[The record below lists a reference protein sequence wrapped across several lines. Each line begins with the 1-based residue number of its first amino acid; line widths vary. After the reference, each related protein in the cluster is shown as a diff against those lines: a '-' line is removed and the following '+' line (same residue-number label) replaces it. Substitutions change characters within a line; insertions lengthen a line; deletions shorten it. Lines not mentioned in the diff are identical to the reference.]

1 MLKKILKKLF
11 KFIKKILSIRGVRT
25 TIRNVRKWPKRQQ
38 FEDVS
43 QILNWVDDINQ
54 GWIIITSKNKILF
67 INKQA
72 KKLLSIKKDSK
83 ILGKSL
89 FKLEIPDEIKR
100 EIQKLNRAK
109 TFKSI
114 PYFFHEKELEISL
127 MPGSKSST
135 LILLTNKRSLDYQR
149 QLQERMLGDA
159 AHELKTPLTAL
170 MLLGDRLEDLVK
182 KKDRPLIKR
191 LRKEILRLKLMV
203 NDLLELSR
211 LVNSSSVQDELTK
224 AINMEEIVLS
234 SWNTLKPLADK
245 KKLNLVN
252 TSKTNSLIE
261 GNSEKLYRVVFNLLD
276 NAIRYSPDS
285 ANINTQIHEDEKHLI
300 LSIKDEGPGLSK
312 DDLKNMFQ
320 RFYRGDPSRYKNK
333 RIGSGLGLSIAQ
345 QIVVN
350 HKGAIEAS
358 NDTNGGTLMKIK
370 LPLQKQIV

>member
-1 MLKKILKKLF
+1 MLKNTFKKLF
-11 KFIKKILSIRGVRT
+11 RLIKKILSIRRVGRT
-25 TIRNVRKWPKRQQ
+25 TKNFLKWFNRQQ
-38 FEDVS
+38 EVDVT
-43 QILNWVDDINQ
+43 QLLNWVDDINQ
-54 GWIIITSKNKILF
+54 GWIIITSKNKIMY

-89 FKLEIPDEIKR
+89 YKLKIPDEIKR
-100 EIQKLNRAK
+100 EIQKLNSSK

-114 PYFFHEKELEISL
+114 SYFFNEKELEISL
-127 MPGSKSST
+127 MPSSKSTT
-135 LILLTNKRSLDYQR
+135 LILLTNKRSLEYQR

-170 MLLGDRLEDLVK
+170 MLLGDRLDNLVK

-211 LVNSSSVQDELTK
+211 LVNASSVEDELK
-224 AINMEEIVLS
+224 KRINLEEIVLNG
-234 SWNTLKPLADK
+234 WNTLKPLADK
-245 KKLNLVN
+245 KKLDLVN

-276 NAIRYSPDS
+276 NAIRFSPDS
-285 ANINTQIHEDEKHLI
+285 GKISTQIHEDDKYLI

-350 HKGAIEAS
+350 HKGSIEAC
-358 NDTNGGTLMKIK
+358 NDINGGALMKIK
-370 LPLQKQIV
+370 LPLPK

>member
-1 MLKKILKKLF
+1 MLIKILKKLF

-127 MPGSKSST
+127 MPGSKSTT

-224 AINMEEIVLS
+224 TINMEEIVLS

>member
-1 MLKKILKKLF
+1 MLKKTFKKLF
-11 KFIKKILSIRGVRT
+11 RLIKKILSIRRDGGT
-25 TIRNVRKWPKRQQ
+25 TKNFLEWFNRQQ
-38 FEDVS
+38 EVDVT
-43 QILNWVDDINQ
+43 QLLNWVDDINQ
-54 GWIIITSKNKILF
+54 GWIIITSKNKIMY

-89 FKLEIPDEIKR
+89 YKLKIPDEIKR
-100 EIQKLNRAK
+100 EIQKLNSSK

-114 PYFFHEKELEISL
+114 SYFFNEKELEISL
-127 MPGSKSST
+127 MPSSKSTT
-135 LILLTNKRSLDYQR
+135 LILLTNKRSLEYQR

-170 MLLGDRLEDLVK
+170 MLLGDRLDNLVK

-211 LVNSSSVQDELTK
+211 LVNASSVEDELK
-224 AINMEEIVLS
+224 KRINLEEIVLNG
-234 SWNTLKPLADK
+234 WNTLKPLADK
-245 KKLNLVN
+245 KKLDLVN

-276 NAIRYSPDS
+276 NAIRFSPDS
-285 ANINTQIHEDEKHLI
+285 GKISTQIHEDDKYLI

-350 HKGAIEAS
+350 HKGSIEAC
-358 NDTNGGTLMKIK
+358 NDINGGALMKIK
-370 LPLQKQIV
+370 LPLPK

>member
-1 MLKKILKKLF
+1 MLKKILKKLL
-11 KFIKKILSIRGVRT
+11 KFIKKILSIRGVGT

-38 FEDVS
+38 FVDVS

-72 KKLLSIKKDSK
+72 KKLLSNKKDSK

-127 MPGSKSST
+127 MPGSKSTT

-224 AINMEEIVLS
+224 TINMEEIVLS

-285 ANINTQIHEDEKHLI
+285 ANINTQIHEDDKHLI

>member
-1 MLKKILKKLF
+1 MLKKTFKKLF
-11 KFIKKILSIRGVRT
+11 RLIKKILSIRRVGGT
-25 TIRNVRKWPKRQQ
+25 TKNFLKWFNRQQ
-38 FEDVS
+38 EVDVT
-43 QILNWVDDINQ
+43 QLLNWVDDINQ
-54 GWIIITSKNKILF
+54 GWIIITSKNKIMY

-89 FKLEIPDEIKR
+89 YKLKIPDEIKR
-100 EIQKLNRAK
+100 EIQKLNSSK

-114 PYFFHEKELEISL
+114 SYFFNEKELEISL
-127 MPGSKSST
+127 MPSSKSTT
-135 LILLTNKRSLDYQR
+135 LILLTNKRSLEYQR

-170 MLLGDRLEDLVK
+170 MLRGDRLDDLVK

-211 LVNSSSVQDELTK
+211 LVNASSVEDELK
-224 AINMEEIVLS
+224 KRINLEEIVLNG
-234 SWNTLKPLADK
+234 WNTLKPLADK
-245 KKLNLVN
+245 KKLDLVN

-276 NAIRYSPDS
+276 NAIRFSPDS
-285 ANINTQIHEDEKHLI
+285 GKISTQIHEDDKYLI

-350 HKGAIEAS
+350 HKGSIEAC
-358 NDTNGGTLMKIK
+358 NDINGGALMKIK
-370 LPLQKQIV
+370 LPLPK

>member
-320 RFYRGDPSRYKNK
+320 RFYRGDPSRFKNK

>member
-1 MLKKILKKLF
+1 MLKNTFKKLF
-11 KFIKKILSIRGVRT
+11 RLIKKILSIRRVRGT
-25 TIRNVRKWPKRQQ
+25 TKNFLKWFNRQQ
-38 FEDVS
+38 EVDVT
-43 QILNWVDDINQ
+43 QLLNWVDDINQ
-54 GWIIITSKNKILF
+54 GWIIITSKNKIMY

-89 FKLEIPDEIKR
+89 YKLKIPDEIKR
-100 EIQKLNRAK
+100 EIQKLNSSK

-114 PYFFHEKELEISL
+114 SYFFNEKELEISL
-127 MPGSKSST
+127 MPSSKSTT
-135 LILLTNKRSLDYQR
+135 LILLTNKRSLEYQR

-170 MLLGDRLEDLVK
+170 MLLGDRLDNLVK

-211 LVNSSSVQDELTK
+211 LVNASSVEDELK
-224 AINMEEIVLS
+224 KRINLEEIVLNG
-234 SWNTLKPLADK
+234 WNTLKPLADK
-245 KKLNLVN
+245 KKLDLVN

-276 NAIRYSPDS
+276 NAIRFSPDS
-285 ANINTQIHEDEKHLI
+285 GKISTQIHEDDKYLI

-350 HKGAIEAS
+350 HKGSIEAC
-358 NDTNGGTLMKIK
+358 NDINGGALMKIK
-370 LPLQKQIV
+370 LPLPK

>member
-1 MLKKILKKLF
+1 MLKKTFKKLF
-11 KFIKKILSIRGVRT
+11 RLIKKILSIRRVGGT
-25 TIRNVRKWPKRQQ
+25 TKNFLKWFNRQQ
-38 FEDVS
+38 EVDVT
-43 QILNWVDDINQ
+43 QLLNWVDDINQ
-54 GWIIITSKNKILF
+54 GWIIITSKNKIMY

-72 KKLLSIKKDSK
+72 KKLLPIKKDSK

-89 FKLEIPDEIKR
+89 YKLKIPDEIKR
-100 EIQKLNRAK
+100 EIQKLNSSK

-114 PYFFHEKELEISL
+114 SYFFNEKELEISL
-127 MPGSKSST
+127 MPSSKSTT
-135 LILLTNKRSLDYQR
+135 LILLTNKRSLEYQR

-170 MLLGDRLEDLVK
+170 MLLGDRLDNLVK

-211 LVNSSSVQDELTK
+211 LVNASSVEDELK
-224 AINMEEIVLS
+224 KRINLEEIVLNG
-234 SWNTLKPLADK
+234 WNTLKPLADK
-245 KKLNLVN
+245 KKLDLVN

-276 NAIRYSPDS
+276 NAIRFSPDS
-285 ANINTQIHEDEKHLI
+285 GKISTQIHEDDKYLI

-350 HKGAIEAS
+350 HKGSIEAC
-358 NDTNGGTLMKIK
+358 NDINGGALMKIK
-370 LPLQKQIV
+370 LPLPK

>member
-1 MLKKILKKLF
+1 MLKKILNKLF

-25 TIRNVRKWPKRQQ
+25 TIRNVRMWPKRQQ
-38 FEDVS
+38 FVDVS

-224 AINMEEIVLS
+224 TINMEEIVLS

>member
-38 FEDVS
+38 FVDVS

-127 MPGSKSST
+127 MPGSKSTT

-224 AINMEEIVLS
+224 TINMEEIVLS

-285 ANINTQIHEDEKHLI
+285 ANINTQIHEDDKHLI

>member
-1 MLKKILKKLF
+1 MLKNTFKKLF
-11 KFIKKILSIRGVRT
+11 RFINKILSIRGVGK
-25 TIRNVRKWPKRQQ
+25 TIKNVRKWPRRQPYV
-38 FEDVS
+38 DVS

-100 EIQKLNRAK
+100 EIQKLNRAM

-224 AINMEEIVLS
+224 TINMEEIVLS

-320 RFYRGDPSRYKNK
+320 RFYRGDPSRFKNK

>member
-1 MLKKILKKLF
+1 MLKKTFKKLF
-11 KFIKKILSIRGVRT
+11 RLIKKILSIRRDGGNT
-25 TIRNVRKWPKRQQ
+25 KNFLEWFNRQQ
-38 FEDVS
+38 EVDVT
-43 QILNWVDDINQ
+43 QLLNWVDDINQ
-54 GWIIITSKNKILF
+54 GWIIITSKNKIMY

-89 FKLEIPDEIKR
+89 YKLKIPDEIKR
-100 EIQKLNRAK
+100 EIQKLNSSK

-114 PYFFHEKELEISL
+114 SYFFNEKELEISL
-127 MPGSKSST
+127 MPSSKSAT
-135 LILLTNKRSLDYQR
+135 LILLTNKRSLEYQR

-170 MLLGDRLEDLVK
+170 MLLGDRLDNLVK

-211 LVNSSSVQDELTK
+211 LVNASSVEDELK
-224 AINMEEIVLS
+224 KRINLEEIVLNG
-234 SWNTLKPLADK
+234 WNTLKPLADK
-245 KKLNLVN
+245 KKLDLVN

-276 NAIRYSPDS
+276 NAIRFSPDS
-285 ANINTQIHEDEKHLI
+285 GKISTQIHEDDKYLI

-350 HKGAIEAS
+350 HKGPIEAC
-358 NDTNGGTLMKIK
+358 NDINGGALMKIK
-370 LPLQKQIV
+370 LPLPK

>member
-25 TIRNVRKWPKRQQ
+25 TIRNVRMWPKRQQ
-38 FEDVS
+38 FVDVS

-54 GWIIITSKNKILF
+54 GWIIITSKNKILY

-72 KKLLSIKKDSK
+72 KKLLSIKKDSE

-100 EIQKLNRAK
+100 EIQKLNRAM

-224 AINMEEIVLS
+224 TINMEEIVLS

>member
-1 MLKKILKKLF
+1 MLIKILKKLF

-109 TFKSI
+109 TLKSI

-224 AINMEEIVLS
+224 TINMEEIVLS

-285 ANINTQIHEDEKHLI
+285 ANINTQIHEDDKHLI

-320 RFYRGDPSRYKNK
+320 RFYRGDPSRFKNK

-358 NDTNGGTLMKIK
+358 NDTNGGTLVKIE

>member
-1 MLKKILKKLF
+1 MLKKILKKLL
-11 KFIKKILSIRGVRT
+11 KFIKKILSIRGVGT

-38 FEDVS
+38 FVDVS

-127 MPGSKSST
+127 MPGSKSTT

-224 AINMEEIVLS
+224 TINMEEICL
-234 SWNTLKPLADK
+234 LY
-245 KKLNLVN
+245 
-252 TSKTNSLIE
+252 TSP
-261 GNSEKLYRVVFNLLD
+261 
-276 NAIRYSPDS
+276 SPRD
-285 ANINTQIHEDEKHLI
+285 
-300 LSIKDEGPGLSK
+300 
-312 DDLKNMFQ
+312 
-320 RFYRGDPSRYKNK
+320 RG
-333 RIGSGLGLSIAQ
+333 
-345 QIVVN
+345 
-350 HKGAIEAS
+350 
-358 NDTNGGTLMKIK
+358 
-370 LPLQKQIV
+370 

>member
-1 MLKKILKKLF
+1 MLKKTFKKLF
-11 KFIKKILSIRGVRT
+11 RLIKKILSIRRVGGT
-25 TIRNVRKWPKRQQ
+25 TKNFLKWFNRQQ
-38 FEDVS
+38 EVDVT
-43 QILNWVDDINQ
+43 QLLNWVDDINQ
-54 GWIIITSKNKILF
+54 GLIIITSKNKIMY

-89 FKLEIPDEIKR
+89 YKLKIPDEIKR
-100 EIQKLNRAK
+100 EIQKLNSSK

-114 PYFFHEKELEISL
+114 SYFFNEKELEISL
-127 MPGSKSST
+127 MPSSKSTT
-135 LILLTNKRSLDYQR
+135 LILLTNKRSLEYQR

-170 MLLGDRLEDLVK
+170 MLLGDRLDNLVK

-211 LVNSSSVQDELTK
+211 LVNASSVEDELK
-224 AINMEEIVLS
+224 KRINLEEIVLNG
-234 SWNTLKPLADK
+234 WNTLKPLADK
-245 KKLNLVN
+245 KKLDLVN

-276 NAIRYSPDS
+276 NAIRFSPDS
-285 ANINTQIHEDEKHLI
+285 GKISTQIHEDDKYLI

-350 HKGAIEAS
+350 HKGSIEAC
-358 NDTNGGTLMKIK
+358 NDINGGALMKIK
-370 LPLQKQIV
+370 LPLPK

>member
-1 MLKKILKKLF
+1 MLKKTFKKLF
-11 KFIKKILSIRGVRT
+11 RLIKKILSIRRDGGT
-25 TIRNVRKWPKRQQ
+25 TKNFLEWFNRQQ
-38 FEDVS
+38 EVDVT
-43 QILNWVDDINQ
+43 QLLNWVDDINQ
-54 GWIIITSKNKILF
+54 GWIIITSKNKIMY

-89 FKLEIPDEIKR
+89 YKLKIPDEIKR
-100 EIQKLNRAK
+100 EIQKLNSSK

-114 PYFFHEKELEISL
+114 SYFFNEKELEISL
-127 MPGSKSST
+127 MPSSKSAT
-135 LILLTNKRSLDYQR
+135 LILLTNKRSLEYQR

-170 MLLGDRLEDLVK
+170 MLLGDRLDNLVK

-211 LVNSSSVQDELTK
+211 LVNASSVEDELK
-224 AINMEEIVLS
+224 KRINLEEIVLNG
-234 SWNTLKPLADK
+234 WNTLKPLADK
-245 KKLNLVN
+245 KKLDLVN

-276 NAIRYSPDS
+276 NAIRFSPDS
-285 ANINTQIHEDEKHLI
+285 GKISTQIHEDDKYLI

-350 HKGAIEAS
+350 HKGSIEAC
-358 NDTNGGTLMKIK
+358 NDINGGALMKIK
-370 LPLQKQIV
+370 LPLPK

>member
-1 MLKKILKKLF
+1 MLKKSIKKLF
-11 KFIKKILSIRGVRT
+11 RSIKKILSIRRVRT
-25 TIRNVRKWPKRQQ
+25 TTKNVTKWHNRQL
-38 FEDVS
+38 EVDIS
-43 QILNWVDDINQ
+43 QILYWVDDINQ
-54 GWIIITSKNKILF
+54 GWIIITSKNKIMY

-72 KKLLSIKKDSK
+72 KKLLTIKKDSK

-114 PYFFHEKELEISL
+114 PYFFNEKELEISL

-135 LILLTNKRSLDYQR
+135 LILLTNKRSLEYQR

-224 AINMEEIVLS
+224 TINMEEIILS

-285 ANINTQIHEDEKHLI
+285 ANINTQIYEDDKHLI

>member
-1 MLKKILKKLF
+1 MLKKILKKLL
-11 KFIKKILSIRGVRT
+11 KFIKKILSIRGVGT

-38 FEDVS
+38 FVDVS

-127 MPGSKSST
+127 MPGSKSTT

-211 LVNSSSVQDELTK
+211 LVNSSSVQEELTK
-224 AINMEEIVLS
+224 TINMEEIVLS

-285 ANINTQIHEDEKHLI
+285 ANINTQIHEDDKHLI

>member
-11 KFIKKILSIRGVRT
+11 KFIKKILSIRGVGT
-25 TIRNVRKWPKRQQ
+25 TIKYLRKWPRRQQ
-38 FEDVS
+38 YVDVS

-127 MPGSKSST
+127 MPGSKSTT

-224 AINMEEIVLS
+224 TINMEEIVLS

>member
-1 MLKKILKKLF
+1 MLIKILKKLF

-54 GWIIITSKNKILF
+54 GWIIITSRNKILF

-109 TFKSI
+109 TLKSI

-224 AINMEEIVLS
+224 TINMEEIVLS

>member
-1 MLKKILKKLF
+1 MLIKILKKLF

>member
-38 FEDVS
+38 FGDVS

-285 ANINTQIHEDEKHLI
+285 ANINTQIHEDDKHLI

-320 RFYRGDPSRYKNK
+320 RFYRGDPSRFKNK

>member
-1 MLKKILKKLF
+1 MLKNTFKKLF
-11 KFIKKILSIRGVRT
+11 RLLKKILSIRRVGRT
-25 TIRNVRKWPKRQQ
+25 TKNFLKWFNRQQ
-38 FEDVS
+38 EVDVT
-43 QILNWVDDINQ
+43 QLLNWVDDINQ
-54 GWIIITSKNKILF
+54 GWIIITSKNKIMY

-89 FKLEIPDEIKR
+89 YKLKIPDEIKR
-100 EIQKLNRAK
+100 EIQKLNSSK

-114 PYFFHEKELEISL
+114 SYFFNEKELEISL
-127 MPGSKSST
+127 MPSSKSTT
-135 LILLTNKRSLDYQR
+135 LILLTNKRSLEYQR

-170 MLLGDRLEDLVK
+170 MLLGDRLDNLVK

-211 LVNSSSVQDELTK
+211 LVNASSVEDELK
-224 AINMEEIVLS
+224 KRINLEEIVLNG
-234 SWNTLKPLADK
+234 WNTLKPLADK
-245 KKLNLVN
+245 KKLDLVN

-276 NAIRYSPDS
+276 NAIRFSPDS
-285 ANINTQIHEDEKHLI
+285 GKISTQIHEDDKYLI

-350 HKGAIEAS
+350 HKGSIEAC
-358 NDTNGGTLMKIK
+358 NDINGGALMKIK
-370 LPLQKQIV
+370 LPLPK

>member
-1 MLKKILKKLF
+1 MLKNTFKKLF
-11 KFIKKILSIRGVRT
+11 RLIKKILSIRRVGGT
-25 TIRNVRKWPKRQQ
+25 TKNFLKWFNRQH
-38 FEDVS
+38 EVDVT
-43 QILNWVDDINQ
+43 QLLNWVDDINQ
-54 GWIIITSKNKILF
+54 GWIIITSKNKIMY

-89 FKLEIPDEIKR
+89 YKLKIPDEIKR
-100 EIQKLNRAK
+100 EIQKLNSSK

-114 PYFFHEKELEISL
+114 SYFFNEKKLEISL
-127 MPGSKSST
+127 MPSSKSTT
-135 LILLTNKRSLDYQR
+135 LILLTNKRSLEYQR

-170 MLLGDRLEDLVK
+170 MLLGDRLDNLVK

-211 LVNSSSVQDELTK
+211 LVNASSVEDELK
-224 AINMEEIVLS
+224 KRINLEEIVLNG
-234 SWNTLKPLADK
+234 WNTLKPLADK
-245 KKLNLVN
+245 KKLDLVN

-276 NAIRYSPDS
+276 NAIRFSPDS
-285 ANINTQIHEDEKHLI
+285 GKISTQIHEDDKYLI

-350 HKGAIEAS
+350 HKGSIEAC
-358 NDTNGGTLMKIK
+358 NDINGGALMKIK
-370 LPLQKQIV
+370 LPLPK

>member
-11 KFIKKILSIRGVRT
+11 KFIKKILSIRGVGT

-38 FEDVS
+38 FVDVS

-127 MPGSKSST
+127 MPGSKSTT

-211 LVNSSSVQDELTK
+211 LVNSSSVQEELTK
-224 AINMEEIVLS
+224 TINMEEIVLS

-285 ANINTQIHEDEKHLI
+285 ANINTQIHEDDKHLI

>member
-1 MLKKILKKLF
+1 MLKKILKKLL
-11 KFIKKILSIRGVRT
+11 KFIKKILSIRGVGT

-38 FEDVS
+38 FVDVS

-127 MPGSKSST
+127 MPGSKSTT

-224 AINMEEIVLS
+224 TINMEEIILS

-285 ANINTQIHEDEKHLI
+285 ANINTQIHEDDKHLI

>member
-1 MLKKILKKLF
+1 MLKKILNKLF

-100 EIQKLNRAK
+100 EIQKLNRAM

-224 AINMEEIVLS
+224 TINMEEIVLS

-285 ANINTQIHEDEKHLI
+285 ANINTQIHEDDKHLI

>member
-127 MPGSKSST
+127 MPGSKSTT

-224 AINMEEIVLS
+224 TINMEEIVLS

>member
-1 MLKKILKKLF
+1 MLKKILKKLL
-11 KFIKKILSIRGVRT
+11 KFIKKILSIRGVGT

-38 FEDVS
+38 FVDVS

-100 EIQKLNRAK
+100 EIQKLNRVK

-127 MPGSKSST
+127 MPGSKSTT

-224 AINMEEIVLS
+224 TINMEEIVLS

-285 ANINTQIHEDEKHLI
+285 ANINTQIHEDDKHLI

>member
-1 MLKKILKKLF
+1 MLKNTFKKLF
-11 KFIKKILSIRGVRT
+11 RLIKKILSIRRVRGT
-25 TIRNVRKWPKRQQ
+25 TKNFLKWFNRQQ
-38 FEDVS
+38 DVDVT
-43 QILNWVDDINQ
+43 QLLNWVDDINQ
-54 GWIIITSKNKILF
+54 GWIIITSKNKIMY

-89 FKLEIPDEIKR
+89 YKLKIPDEIKR
-100 EIQKLNRAK
+100 EIQKLNSSK

-114 PYFFHEKELEISL
+114 SYFFNEKELEISL
-127 MPGSKSST
+127 MPSSKSTT
-135 LILLTNKRSLDYQR
+135 LILLTNKRSLEYQR

-170 MLLGDRLEDLVK
+170 MLLGDRLDNLVK

-211 LVNSSSVQDELTK
+211 LVNASSVEDELK
-224 AINMEEIVLS
+224 KRINLEEIVLNG
-234 SWNTLKPLADK
+234 WNTLKPLADK
-245 KKLNLVN
+245 KKLDLVN

-276 NAIRYSPDS
+276 NAIRFSPDS
-285 ANINTQIHEDEKHLI
+285 GKISTQIHEDDKYLI

-350 HKGAIEAS
+350 HKGSIEAC
-358 NDTNGGTLMKIK
+358 NDINGGALMKIK
-370 LPLQKQIV
+370 LPLQK

>member
-1 MLKKILKKLF
+1 MLRKSFKKLF
-11 KFIKKILSIRGVRT
+11 RFIKKILSIRRVRT
-25 TIRNVRKWPKRQQ
+25 TTNNVTKWLNRQQ
-38 FEDVS
+38 EVDIS
-43 QILNWVDDINQ
+43 QILHWVDDINQ
-54 GWIIITSKNKILF
+54 GWIIITSKNKIMY
-67 INKQA
+67 IKKQA

-89 FKLEIPDEIKR
+89 FKLKIPDEIKR
-100 EIQKLNRAK
+100 EIQKLNSSKR
-109 TFKSI
+109 FKSI
-114 PYFFHEKELEISL
+114 PYFFNEKELEISL

-135 LILLTNKRSLDYQR
+135 LILLTNKRSLEYQR

-170 MLLGDRLEDLVK
+170 MLLGDRLDDLVK

-203 NDLLELSR
+203 NDLLELAR
-211 LVNSSSVQDELTK
+211 LVNSSSVEDELK
-224 AINMEEIVLS
+224 KRINMEEIVLS
-234 SWNTLKPLADK
+234 SWNSLKPLADK

-276 NAIRYSPDS
+276 NAIRFSPDS
-285 ANINTQIHEDEKHLI
+285 AKISTQIHEDDKYLI

-350 HKGAIEAS
+350 HKGSIEAC
-358 NDTNGGTLMKIK
+358 NDSNGGALMEIK
-370 LPLQKQIV
+370 LPLQK

>member
-1 MLKKILKKLF
+1 MLIKILKKLF

-211 LVNSSSVQDELTK
+211 LVNSSSVQDQLTK
-224 AINMEEIVLS
+224 TINMEEIVLS

>member
-1 MLKKILKKLF
+1 MLKNTFKKLF
-11 KFIKKILSIRGVRT
+11 RLIKKILSIRRVGRT
-25 TIRNVRKWPKRQQ
+25 TKNFLKWFNRQQ
-38 FEDVS
+38 DVDVT
-43 QILNWVDDINQ
+43 QLLNWVDDINQ
-54 GWIIITSKNKILF
+54 GWIIITSKNKIMY

-72 KKLLSIKKDSK
+72 KQLLSIKKDSK

-89 FKLEIPDEIKR
+89 YKLKIPDEIKR
-100 EIQKLNRAK
+100 EIQKLNSSK

-114 PYFFHEKELEISL
+114 SYFFNEKELEISL
-127 MPGSKSST
+127 MPSSKSTT
-135 LILLTNKRSLDYQR
+135 LILLTNKRSLEYQR

-170 MLLGDRLEDLVK
+170 MLLGDRLDNLVK

-211 LVNSSSVQDELTK
+211 LVNASSVEDELK
-224 AINMEEIVLS
+224 KRINLEEIVLNG
-234 SWNTLKPLADK
+234 WNTLKPLADK
-245 KKLNLVN
+245 KKLDLVN

-276 NAIRYSPDS
+276 NAIRFSPDS
-285 ANINTQIHEDEKHLI
+285 GKISTQIHEDDKYLI

-350 HKGAIEAS
+350 HKGSIEAC
-358 NDTNGGTLMKIK
+358 NDINGGALMKIK
-370 LPLQKQIV
+370 LPLPK

>member
-1 MLKKILKKLF
+1 M
-11 KFIKKILSIRGVRT
+11 
-25 TIRNVRKWPKRQQ
+25 WPKRQQ
-38 FEDVS
+38 FVDVS

-54 GWIIITSKNKILF
+54 GWIIITSKNKVLF

-127 MPGSKSST
+127 MPGSKSTT

-224 AINMEEIVLS
+224 TINMEEIVLS

-261 GNSEKLYRVVFNLLD
+261 GNSEKLFRVVFNLLD

-285 ANINTQIHEDEKHLI
+285 ANINTQIHEDDKHLI

-320 RFYRGDPSRYKNK
+320 RFYRGDPSRFKNK

>member
-1 MLKKILKKLF
+1 MLIKILKKLF

-109 TFKSI
+109 TLKSI

-224 AINMEEIVLS
+224 TINMEEIVLS

>member
-261 GNSEKLYRVVFNLLD
+261 GNSEKLFRVVFNLLD
-276 NAIRYSPDS
+276 NAIRYSPNS
-285 ANINTQIHEDEKHLI
+285 ANINTQIHEDDKHLI

-320 RFYRGDPSRYKNK
+320 RFYRGDPSRFKNK

>member
-1 MLKKILKKLF
+1 MLKKILKKLL
-11 KFIKKILSIRGVRT
+11 KFIKKILSIRGVGT

-38 FEDVS
+38 FVDVS

-127 MPGSKSST
+127 MPGSKSTT

-224 AINMEEIVLS
+224 TINMEEIVLS

-276 NAIRYSPDS
+276 NAIRFSPDS
-285 ANINTQIHEDEKHLI
+285 AKISTQIHEDDKYLI

-350 HKGAIEAS
+350 HKGSIEAC
-358 NDTNGGTLMKIK
+358 NDSNGGALMKIK
-370 LPLQKQIV
+370 LPLQK

>member
-1 MLKKILKKLF
+1 MANYVKKTFKKLF
-11 KFIKKILSIRGVRT
+11 RLIKKILSIRRVGGT
-25 TIRNVRKWPKRQQ
+25 TKNFLKWFNRQQ
-38 FEDVS
+38 EVDVT
-43 QILNWVDDINQ
+43 QLLNWVDDINQ
-54 GWIIITSKNKILF
+54 GWIIITSKNKIMY

-89 FKLEIPDEIKR
+89 YKLKIPDEIKR
-100 EIQKLNRAK
+100 EIQKLNSSK

-114 PYFFHEKELEISL
+114 SYFFNEKELEISL
-127 MPGSKSST
+127 MPSSKSTT
-135 LILLTNKRSLDYQR
+135 LILLTNKRSLEYQR

-170 MLLGDRLEDLVK
+170 MLLGDRLDNLVK

-211 LVNSSSVQDELTK
+211 LVNASSVEDELK
-224 AINMEEIVLS
+224 KRINLEEIVLNG
-234 SWNTLKPLADK
+234 WNTLKPLADK
-245 KKLNLVN
+245 KKLDLVN

-276 NAIRYSPDS
+276 NAIRFSPDS
-285 ANINTQIHEDEKHLI
+285 GKISTQIHEDDKYLI

-350 HKGAIEAS
+350 HKGSIEAC
-358 NDTNGGTLMKIK
+358 NDINGGALMKIK
-370 LPLQKQIV
+370 LPLPK